1 MINETRRL
9 RLEEELRTKVEGE
22 VLFDEMSRLI
32 YSTDASLYQIKP
44 LGVILPRSDQEILET
59 IQIAARYGVPVLPR
73 GGGTSLAGQA
83 VLAGL

>member
-1 MINETRRL
+1 MINETQRL

-44 LGVILPRSDQEILET
+44 LGVILPRSDQDLGELSGR
-59 IQIAARYGVPVLPR
+59 ALV
-73 GGGTSLAGQA
+73 
-83 VLAGL
+83 